1 MSAHTTKYR
10 VLLLFFGGFVVL
22 NKRTRYNGL
31 RKRKIFL
38 RMEVR

>member
-10 VLLLFFGGFVVL
+10 VLLFLGGFVVL